1 VLARA
6 LQCGATLRRVCG
18 KRERGQ
24 EKSIAFD
31 CVVAQSTSVHGDER
45 TLACTLSTQLVRS
58 KTGTIRVVTRLED
71 LKICFEDDLYGQ
83 WRDGNIDQL

>member
-6 LQCGATLRRVCG
+6 LQCGATLRRVRG

-24 EKSIAFD
+24 EKRIALD
-31 CVVAQSTSVHGDER
+31 GVVAQSTGVHGDER
-45 TLACTLSTQLVRS
+45 TLACTLSMQIIRG
-58 KTGTIRVVTRLED
+58 KTGTTKVMTRLED

-83 WRDGNIDQL
+83 WRNGNIDQL